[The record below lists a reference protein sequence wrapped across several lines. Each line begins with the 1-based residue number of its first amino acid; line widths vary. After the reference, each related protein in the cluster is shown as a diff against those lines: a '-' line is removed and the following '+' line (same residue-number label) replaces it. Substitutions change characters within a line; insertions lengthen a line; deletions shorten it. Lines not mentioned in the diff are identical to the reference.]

1 MWLPQVLHQPRTP
14 GRGPGLRAR
23 GAAGWDD
30 HHHHQGRRET
40 GPGNTANLRL
50 ARTCPV
56 TRTPAPSPTTSCGR
70 SGQSAPP
77 AAAAASRGGP
87 ALALSR
93 YCVII
98 LLFQVQDVRQRE
110 DAAAGDDQLS
120 PEGVHLITMIMIIII
135 LLTMSRSPTPPP
147 RPRRPSRP
155 TSGPRAPWPSRLQLQ
170 EVNTKLVIIN
180 FSQLMDLTLALHI
193 NKMQKRM
200 MTL

>member
-1 MWLPQVLHQPRTP
+1 MVTLVT
-14 GRGPGLRAR
+14 
-23 GAAGWDD
+23 
-30 HHHHQGRRET
+30 
-40 GPGNTANLRL
+40 LRL

-70 SGQSAPP
+70 SGQSAQP

-110 DAAAGDDQLS
+110 DTAAGDDQLS
-120 PEGVHLITMIMIIII
+120 PEGVHLITMIIMIIIMIIII
-135 LLTMSRSPTPPP
+135 IFTMCRCPTPPP

-155 TSGPRAPWPSRLQLQ
+155 TSGPRAPWPSRPQLQ
-170 EVNTKLVIIN
+170 EVNTKLIIIN
-180 FSQLMDLTLALHI
+180 FSQLMDLTLALHR